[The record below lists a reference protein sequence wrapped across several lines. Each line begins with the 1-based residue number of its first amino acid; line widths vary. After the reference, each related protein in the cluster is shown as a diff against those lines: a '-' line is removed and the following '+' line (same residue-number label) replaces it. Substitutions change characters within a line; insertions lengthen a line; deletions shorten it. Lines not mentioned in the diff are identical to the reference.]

1 MHGVS
6 IFYIQSLHVLC
17 FVVSSH
23 VKILLATMNYS
34 NIGILFIPIGLFPT
48 NWTSVCLTV
57 SDCFYFGLLI
67 TII

>member
-34 NIGILFIPIGLFPT
+34 NIGILVIPIALFPT

-57 SDCFYFGLLI
+57 
-67 TII
+67 